1 MSHLQSHQ
9 RYRRVI
15 LKFPAMTRASRQQGT
30 AWEYYTQLTADDFEE
45 LPGSNEDGK
54 IESPLR
60 QHSDTPSDP
69 GAASR
74 MGIAIKKPLFLPL
87 NAPNHA
93 EAASRRPC
101 HERAFPR
108 QIPEDTKDWTT
119 EEADTIFDADDE
131 SSSED
136 APLRTP
142 NSSSD
147 VSASKS
153 EALKQKIT
161 NPHPSGHE
169 LNGRDFADFCAKNAP
184 SRRVRS
190 QADTILCGEYDRG
203 DRPIT
208 SHQASRQRSGPQ
220 KIEWEDETSG
230 RRDSPAPSDLAEPAS
245 PPSQVQEPEASPS
258 PGPAVPPAKAHA
270 DEAHADEA
278 QADEVEP
285 SRSQGGL
292 QDPNTPTVSEKM
304 VRRRTSTIIFTNN
317 I

>member
-9 RYRRVI
+9 PYRRVI
-15 LKFPAMTRASRQQGT
+15 LKFPAMTRASRQQGR

-45 LPGSNEDGK
+45 LPGSKEDGK
-54 IESPLR
+54 IESPLS

-93 EAASRRPC
+93 DAASRGPC

-108 QIPEDTKDWTT
+108 QIPEDMKDWTT

-169 LNGRDFADFCAKNAP
+169 LNGRDFADFCAKNP
-184 SRRVRS
+184 QSRHVRS
-190 QADTILCGEYDRG
+190 QADIILYGEH
-203 DRPIT
+203 DRPDGPVIP
-208 SHQASRQRSGPQ
+208 HRASQQRPGPQ
-220 KIEWEDETSG
+220 TIEWEDETSG
-230 RRDSPAPSDLAEPAS
+230 RRDSSAPSDLAEPAS
-245 PPSQVQEPEASPS
+245 HPPQVQEPETSQS
-258 PGPAVPPAKAHA
+258 SESAVPPVKVHA
-270 DEAHADEA
+270 DEAGSPRSADESP
-278 QADEVEP
+278 EP
-285 SRSQGGL
+285 
-292 QDPNTPTVSEKM
+292 NAPTVSGKK
-304 VRRRTSTIIFTNN
+304 VRARTSITNFMNN